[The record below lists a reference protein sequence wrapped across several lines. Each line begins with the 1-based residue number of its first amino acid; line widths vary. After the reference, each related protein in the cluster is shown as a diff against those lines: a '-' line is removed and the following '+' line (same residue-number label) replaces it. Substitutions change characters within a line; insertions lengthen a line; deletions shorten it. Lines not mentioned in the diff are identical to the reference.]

1 MIKIKNLIFL
11 ISCCV
16 SGYVSADTVYVT
28 LEKANAIAVMDGNTG
43 KLSQL
48 VEVGKRPRGLV
59 LSHDKTRLY
68 VAVSDENI
76 IKIVDASTLKIVG
89 SLPCDKAKTFA
100 LSPDGNLLYATN
112 DGDNQLTVIDI
123 PHGLVVK
130 RIPIAKEAEGVSVS
144 PDGRWVI
151 STSEGESLAEWI
163 DGAKLEVVDKTSVDT
178 RPRASEFT
186 ADGKQLWVTS
196 QNAANLNIIDVATKR
211 SLKKIA
217 FSVPGVA
224 PETVMP
230 VGIRIDKQQRFAYVA
245 LGRANRIAVIDAQKL
260 EVVNYLAVGQRVW
273 NMAFSDDQKR
283 LYTANG
289 LSDDVSIVDLEK
301 HQVISTVAVGKTPW
315 AIVSKP

>member
-1 MIKIKNLIFL
+1 MSKIKNLIFL
-11 ISCCV
+11 ISCGV

-28 LEKANAIAVMDGNTG
+28 LEKADAIAVIDGNTG
-43 KLSQL
+43 KLNQL
-48 VEVGKRPRGLV
+48 VEVGRRPRGLV
-59 LSHDKTRLY
+59 LSRDKTRLY

-123 PHGLVVK
+123 PQGQVVK

-144 PDGRWVI
+144 PDGRWII
-151 STSEGESLAEWI
+151 STSEAENLAEWI
-163 DGAKLEVVDKTSVDT
+163 DGKSLEVVDKTLVDM

-196 QNAANLNIIDVATKR
+196 QNAADLSILDVQTR
-211 SLKKIA
+211 RPLKTIA
-217 FSVPGVA
+217 FSVPGTD
-224 PETVMP
+224 PESVKP
-230 VGIRIDKQQRFAYVA
+230 VGIRIDKRQRFAYVA

-260 EVVNYLAVGQRVW
+260 EVIKYLPVGQRVW
-273 NMAFSDDQKR
+273 NMALSDDQKK

-301 HQVISTVAVGKTPW
+301 HQVINTVAVGKTPW